1 LRYGHDVDVV
11 KFINGKRHT
20 INPAVG
26 VVDHDL
32 LFDFFDTQSCSLRLS
47 RPQEFSSSIA
57 KLLCLGD
64 EIFESDTGVNAYIT
78 PYPKAEGDVKN
89 KREQGFAPHY
99 DDIDAFLIQLEG
111 AKQWNLLKP
120 QHSHELLDIEP
131 SKDFDTDLVL
141 SGKLHK
147 YWSGLL
153 KEGDILYMPRGV
165 IHYGKTQPSK
175 TNNDFEHKH
184 SLHITVSN

>member
-1 LRYGHDVDVV
+1 
-11 KFINGKRHT
+11 
-20 INPAVG
+20 
-26 VVDHDL
+26 
-32 LFDFFDTQSCSLRLS
+32 
-47 RPQEFSSSIA
+47 
-57 KLLCLGD
+57 
-64 EIFESDTGVNAYIT
+64 VNAYIT
-78 PYPKAEGDVKN
+78 PYPKAEGDTKN

-131 SKDFDTDLVL
+131 SKDYAADLVL

-153 KEGDILYMPRGV
+153 KEGDLLYMPRGV
-165 IHYGKTQPSK
+165 IHYGKTQPPK
-175 TNNDFEHKH
+175 TTNDSEHKH
-184 SLHITVSN
+184 SLHITVSNQQHNSWADFLQAGI